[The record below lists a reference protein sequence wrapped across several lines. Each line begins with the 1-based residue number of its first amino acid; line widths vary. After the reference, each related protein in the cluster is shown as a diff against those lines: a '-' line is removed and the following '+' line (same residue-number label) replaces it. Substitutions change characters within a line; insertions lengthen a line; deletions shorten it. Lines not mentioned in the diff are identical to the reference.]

1 MLRKEYNVDDDII
14 GGMSMMNEI
23 KLTIEEKNMLD
34 KLTHANKMDCW
45 FWIDDE
51 RDCIVD
57 LENDGLVMDTAS
69 AVIQIWEGTPDVT
82 DFLTQEEADLFEDL
96 VDRCF

>member
-14 GGMSMMNEI
+14 GGTNMNEI

>member
-14 GGMSMMNEI
+14 GGMNMMNEI

-51 RDCIVD
+51 RDCVVD

-69 AVIQIWEGTPDVT
+69 AVIQIWEGTPDVAT
-82 DFLTQEEADLFEDL
+82 FLTKEETDLFNDL